1 LIGAV
6 AEGRFGFADAPVTPD
21 EPAGASF
28 WMALAFTVLTAA
40 ATVLGGVV
48 VTLRR
53 RWDAALLNYFVALGG
68 GFMLAAAVLEMMP
81 VSARMTS
88 MAAVLVLSGYLLI
101 HLVEHTVVRHFHFG
115 EETHPEHVGVGVGA
129 SALVGLSIHSF
140 FDGISV
146 ASGFVISPRLGL
158 LLFIAI
164 VLHKAPE
171 GFTIASIMLASGNSR
186 RIALLSSVAVG
197 AAGILGAIA
206 MVPLQ
211 SFVGEGLAFSAG
223 VTLYVAASDLIPE
236 VNRSERGRRV
246 AVVVF
251 AGVLLYYVAKQ
262 VIERIG
268 L

>member
-1 LIGAV
+1 
-6 AEGRFGFADAPVTPD
+6 
-21 EPAGASF
+21 
-28 WMALAFTVLTAA
+28 
-40 ATVLGGVV
+40 
-48 VTLRR
+48 
-53 RWDAALLNYFVALGG
+53 
-68 GFMLAAAVLEMMP
+68 MLAAAVLEMMP

-115 EETHPEHVGVGVGA
+115 EETHPSTSGWVSGL
-129 SALVGLSIHSF
+129 ALVGLSIHSF
-140 FDGISV
+140 FDGISI

-164 VLHKAPE
+164 ILHKAPE
-171 GFTIASIMLASGNSR
+171 GFTIASIMLASGSSR
-186 RIALLSSVAVG
+186 LTALLSSVAVG
-197 AAGILGAIA
+197 AAGILGAVA

-246 AVVVF
+246 AGRLR
-251 AGVLLYYVAKQ
+251 GVLLYYVANRSSNVSVCEGFRVDPPLGAWYRVALAPVVKRTSRGSP
-262 VIERIG
+262 EP
-268 L
+268 

>member
-1 LIGAV
+1 
-6 AEGRFGFADAPVTPD
+6 VTP
-21 EPAGASF
+21 EHQAGASL
-28 WMALAFTVLTAA
+28 WVTLAFIVMTAG
-40 ATVLGGVV
+40 ATALGGAV

-53 RWDAALLNYFVALGG
+53 RWDAALLSYFVAVGA

-81 VSARMTS
+81 VSAGMTS
-88 MAAVLVLSGYLLI
+88 MAPVLVLAGYLLI
-101 HLVEHTVVRHFHFG
+101 HLVEHTVVPHFHFG
-115 EETHPEHVGVGVGA
+115 EETHPEHVDVGVGV

-164 VLHKAPE
+164 ILHKAPE
-171 GFTIASIMLASGNSR
+171 GFTIASIMLAGGYSR
-186 RIALLSSVAVG
+186 RTAQMSSIAVG
-197 AAGILGAIA
+197 AAGILGA
-206 MVPLQ
+206 VVVYPLQ

-236 VNRSERGRRV
+236 VNRSERGFV
-246 AVVVF
+246 AVMVFFGVV
-251 AGVLLYYVAKQ
+251 LYYLTER
-262 VIERIG
+262 VIEGMG

>member
-1 LIGAV
+1 MSH
-6 AEGRFGFADAPVTPD
+6 D

-28 WMALAFTVLTAA
+28 WVTLAFIAITAG
-40 ATVLGGVV
+40 ATALGGLV

-53 RWDAALLNYFVALGG
+53 RWDAALLNHFVALGG
-68 GFMLAAAVLEMMP
+68 GFMLAAVVLEMMP
-81 VSARMTS
+81 VSAEMTPL
-88 MAAVLVLSGYLLI
+88 APILILAGYLLI
-101 HLVEHTVVRHFHFG
+101 HLVEHTVVPHFHFG
-115 EETHPEHVGVGVGA
+115 EETHLEHVGVGVGV

-158 LLFIAI
+158 LLFVAI

-171 GFTIASIMLASGNSR
+171 GFTIASIMLAGGYSR
-186 RIALLSSVAVG
+186 RTALLSSIAVG
-197 AAGILGAIA
+197 AAGIVGAVA
-206 MVPLQ
+206 MYPLR

-236 VNRSERGRRV
+236 VNRSERGWV
-246 AVVVF
+246 AVMVF
-251 AGVLLYYVAKQ
+251 VGVLLYYATEQ
-262 VIERIG
+262 VIEGVG

>member
-1 LIGAV
+1 MSH
-6 AEGRFGFADAPVTPD
+6 D

-28 WMALAFTVLTAA
+28 WVTLTFAVITA
-40 ATVLGGVV
+40 GATALGGMV

-53 RWDAALLNYFVALGG
+53 RWDAALLHYFVALGA

-81 VSARMTS
+81 TSARMTS
-88 MAAVLVLSGYLLI
+88 MAAVLVLAGYLLI
-101 HLVEHTVVRHFHFG
+101 HLVEHTVVQHFHFG
-115 EETHPEHVGVGVGA
+115 EETHTAHAGVGM

-171 GFTIASIMLASGNSR
+171 GFTIASIMLAGGYSR
-186 RIALLSSVAVG
+186 MTALLSSIAVG
-197 AAGILGAIA
+197 AAGILGAVA
-206 MVPLQ
+206 MYPLRN
-211 SFVGEGLAFSAG
+211 FVGEGLAFSAG

-236 VNRSERGRRV
+236 VNRTEHSRV
-246 AVVVF
+246 AVMVF
-251 AGVLLYYVAKQ
+251 AGVLLYYVAEK
-262 VIERIG
+262 VIEAVG